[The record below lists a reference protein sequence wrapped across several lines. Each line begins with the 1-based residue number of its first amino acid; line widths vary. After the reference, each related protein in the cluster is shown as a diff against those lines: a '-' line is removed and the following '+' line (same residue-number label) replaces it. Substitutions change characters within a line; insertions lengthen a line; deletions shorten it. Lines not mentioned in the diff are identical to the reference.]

1 MSQDTPQPPVPS
13 DRTSLTDDERIQ
25 NVTPLPSPEALIRS
39 FPIESSS
46 VEGLVTQTRRRI
58 RDIIHGRS
66 DRLLVVLGP
75 CSIHDPEA
83 ALDYAKRLGAE
94 RTRLAADLEIVMR
107 VYFEK
112 PRTTVG
118 WKGLINDPFLDGSF
132 QIHEGLRIARHLLL
146 RINHLGVPAGSE
158 FLDTIS
164 PQYIGDLIS
173 WGAIGARTTESQVH
187 RELASGL
194 SAPIGFKNG
203 TDGNVKIAI
212 DAILAAR
219 QKHHFLSIHKNGQV
233 AIVETSGNDDC
244 HIILRGGKAPN
255 YDARSIDAAAR
266 TLAAAGLD
274 DRVMVDCSHAN
285 SQKNHERQILVAG
298 ELAGQI
304 ATGERRIFGV
314 MIESA
319 LKGGRQDIVP
329 GRPLVY
335 GQSVT
340 DACISWD
347 DTVPVL
353 DTLAH
358 AVRERRGARAHAA
371 PLTEAREGAPR

>member
-25 NVTPLPSPEALIRS
+25 NVTLLPSPEALIRS
-39 FPIESSS
+39 FPIDSSS
-46 VEGLVTQTRRRI
+46 VEGLVTQTRRRL

-83 ALDYAKRLGAE
+83 AVDYAKRLGVE
-94 RTRLAADLEIVMR
+94 RARLAADLEIVMR

-146 RINHLGVPAGSE
+146 RINHLGVPAASE

-244 HIILRGGKAPN
+244 HLILRGGKAPN

-298 ELAGQI
+298 ELASQI
-304 ATGERRIFGV
+304 AAGERRISGV

-340 DACISWD
+340 DACIGWD

-353 DTLAH
+353 ETLAQ
-358 AVRERRGARAHAA
+358 AVRDRRRAGTHVA
-371 PLTEAREGAPR
+371 PLADARESAPR

>member
-1 MSQDTPQPPVPS
+1 
-13 DRTSLTDDERIQ
+13 
-25 NVTPLPSPEALIRS
+25 
-39 FPIESSS
+39 
-46 VEGLVTQTRRRI
+46 
-58 RDIIHGRS
+58 
-66 DRLLVVLGP
+66 
-75 CSIHDPEA
+75 
-83 ALDYAKRLGAE
+83 
-94 RTRLAADLEIVMR
+94 
-107 VYFEK
+107 
-112 PRTTVG
+112 
-118 WKGLINDPFLDGSF
+118 
-132 QIHEGLRIARHLLL
+132 
-146 RINHLGVPAGSE
+146 
-158 FLDTIS
+158 
-164 PQYIGDLIS
+164 
-173 WGAIGARTTESQVH
+173 VH

-233 AIVETSGNDDC
+233 AIVETRGNDDC
-244 HIILRGGKAPN
+244 HLILRGGKTPN

-285 SQKNHERQILVAG
+285 SQKNHERQMLVAG
-298 ELAGQI
+298 ELASQI
-304 ATGERRIFGV
+304 AAGERRVSGV

-353 DTLAH
+353 ETLAQ
-358 AVRERRGARAHAA
+358 AVRDRRRAGTHVA
-371 PLTEAREGAPR
+371 PVADARESAPR